1 MFFSCSWPF
10 FDWHKSL
17 IKNVDMSASCSN
29 EELLPDRDKD
39 YNGGKSNIFS
49 YLLAQCKVSPQWQSY
64 FLPSLTA
71 RPQSK
76 HFFKA
81 SSSTSYSFRS
91 HNKELIRSRRL
102 QPRLDPPRPQ
112 ERERRTAF
120 LFCHP
125 RFSLLSLTPEAAAA
139 AFSLPPSLVLI
150 DRFPQLFNSP
160 P

>member
-1 MFFSCSWPF
+1 MQLPI

-71 RPQSK
+71 SPQSK

-102 QPRLDPPRPQ
+102 QPRLDPPQPQ
-112 ERERRTAF
+112 EREREKNCFPF
-120 LFCHP
+120 LPPPFSHSPQKQQQRQP
-125 RFSLLSLTPEAAAA
+125 RFP
-139 AFSLPPSLVLI
+139 SLPLI
-150 DRFPQLFNSP
+150 DRFPPLNFLTHP
-160 P
+160 HD